1 MYYILYNCELV
12 EDDGATKRSN
22 ECKCWSDTAAS
33 KRHVLFQEAKSV
45 GLEPQIH
52 GTCTV
57 DMHVSRWSWIIHT
70 PNV

>member
-1 MYYILYNCELV
+1 MFIITHRIHVWYCELV
-12 EDDGATKRSN
+12 EAHGAPKRSN

-57 DMHVSRWSWIIHT
+57 DVHVSR
-70 PNV
+70 